1 MFFMLSNKGMHLNRQ
16 DLHVELSGEGAPLLW
31 AHALMSSIA
40 HEDAL
45 HGLWRTPP
53 RDVQLVRYDAR
64 GHGRSAPSDA
74 ADDYTWPALGRDF
87 IAVADA
93 FDARRFMAGGMS
105 MGCAAAL
112 HAALA
117 APQRVNALLLL
128 LPPALWEGRVEQA
141 RHYRRAVRL
150 GQMAG
155 GRLLGKLMSRDA
167 GRVLPPW
174 LAQAAPDKVA
184 LAADGMR
191 QAANGALSAM
201 FDGAARSDLPGP
213 EALAA
218 LAGMPALIVGWAG
231 DAAHPLASA
240 ERLHALL
247 PKSELVVVDDYD
259 GWLVVP
265 DRLRSFAEGQGTG
278 QKS

>member
-1 MFFMLSNKGMHLNRQ
+1 MLSNKGMHLNNF

-45 HGLWRTPP
+45 HGLWCMPP

-64 GHGRSAPSDA
+64 GHGRSPPSDA
-74 ADDYTWPALGRDF
+74 ASDYTWPALGRDLL
-87 IAVADA
+87 AVADA
-93 FDARRFMAGGMS
+93 LDARRFIAGGMS

-117 APQRVNALLLL
+117 APQRIEALLLV
-128 LPPALWEGRVEQA
+128 LPPAIWEGRVEQA
-141 RHYRRAVRL
+141 HHYRRAVRL

-155 GRLLGKLMSRDA
+155 GRMLGKLMSRDA
-167 GRVLPPW
+167 GRVLPAW

-191 QAANGALSAM
+191 QVANGALSAM
-201 FDGAARSDLPGP
+201 FDGAAQSDLPEP
-213 EALAA
+213 VEFEALAA
-218 LAGMPALIVGWAG
+218 IPALIVGWAG

-247 PKSELVVVDDYD
+247 PKSELLVVDDYE
-259 GWLVVP
+259 GWLAVP
-265 DRLRSFAEGQGTG
+265 DRLRSFAGGQGTG
-278 QKS
+278 QTS